1 MDRRQFLSSSAWTA
15 GALCT
20 GLALGGCTDT
30 GNSES
35 ASDGASSGESSS
47 LPAVGLQ
54 LYTLRSVLEDDFRG
68 TMQQVAEI
76 GYDEIEF
83 AGYYDRSPDEIG
95 ALLDDLGL
103 TAPATHVPLQRIRN
117 APDDLIQTAQA
128 IGHEYL
134 VCPYLSEADRG
145 SLDAYRERAK
155 EFSAFGRR
163 CSEAGLQFAYHNHD
177 FEFTELEGT
186 LPYEVLLE
194 ETDPAHVQMEL
205 DLYWVVA
212 AGHAPTRFVER
223 NPDRYPLCHVKDRTA
238 NGEMV
243 SVGAGTLDFAS
254 IFAAG
259 NFEHYFV
266 EHDNPQDPMESVR
279 ASYRTLSTL
288 TI

>member
-1 MDRRQFLSSSAWTA
+1 MDRRQFLHSSAWTA

-30 GNSES
+30 GDSES
-35 ASDGASSGESSS
+35 ASDGGSSGEPSS

-76 GYDEIEF
+76 GYDEVEF

-103 TAPATHVPLQRIRN
+103 SAPAAHVPLQRIRN
-117 APDDLIQTAQA
+117 APDDLIQTARA

-134 VCPYLSEADRG
+134 VCPYLGEADRG

-163 CSEAGLQFAYHNHD
+163 CTDAGLQFAYHNHD
-177 FEFTELEGT
+177 FEFSEMEGT
-186 LPYEVLLE
+186 LPYDVLLE

-212 AGHAPTRFVER
+212 AGHDPTRFVER

-238 NGEMV
+238 DGEMV

-254 IFAAG
+254 IFEAG
-259 NFEHYFV
+259 DFEHYFV

-279 ASYRTLSTL
+279 KSHRTLSAL
-288 TI
+288 TF